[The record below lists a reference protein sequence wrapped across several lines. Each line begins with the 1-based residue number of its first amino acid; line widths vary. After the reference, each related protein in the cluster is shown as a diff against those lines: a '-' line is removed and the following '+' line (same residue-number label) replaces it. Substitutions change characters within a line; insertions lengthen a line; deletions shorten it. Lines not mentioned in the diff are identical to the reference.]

1 MSVGTFHITLVVK
14 CSSSLAGWNLL
25 NWHFLKVWYL
35 LMPYQARGIARS
47 EKQFVG
53 EHTKA
58 CLFVWPEPCSLLT
71 ACKGSQ
77 GPAVCGLPGST
88 DETSICLSLKRWSV
102 NMTWSNNYYTFWQ
115 LCAYGYTSV
124 CVCPAMCTC
133 AFVLASCAI
142 RVFLPGQLVGL
153 CETTHFKRFAVV

>member
-1 MSVGTFHITLVVK
+1 MFLIVRWVKLVKLTLFK
-14 CSSSLAGWNLL
+14 SLISFNALSSSGGSQVQKNS
-25 NWHFLKVWYL
+25 L
-35 LMPYQARGIARS
+35 LMNTQKVNVCVHGQQA
-47 EKQFVG
+47 
-53 EHTKA
+53 A

-124 CVCPAMCTC
+124 CVSCYVYLCICPRLLCNK
-133 AFVLASCAI
+133 S
-142 RVFLPGQLVGL
+142 VFAR
-153 CETTHFKRFAVV
+153 TTSRLMWNHPF